1 MNLFERIDELEALHK
16 EIAGDAI
23 KYYESCEFDPIL
35 KEVYFFPFVNALGV
49 HQEVYDLMRKR
60 LNILNAQVEAY
71 KNFKEILKG

>member
-49 HQEVYDLMRKR
+49 NQEVS
-60 LNILNAQVEAY
+60 I
-71 KNFKEILKG
+71 